1 MDERAHNATLAPCS
15 YSFLAIARP
24 IPLLAPVIMATLF
37 MDINGKVA
45 LITGA
50 AKRIGKEIAFELAR
64 RGARIAVHYRSSATE
79 AKAVAGQTG
88 AAFHA
93 ELTDIVAI
101 EKMVNDINEKFGR
114 LDILVN
120 SASMFSPATA
130 DDATPDHW
138 DWQMATNAKA
148 PFFVAQ
154 YAARLMQ
161 RTGAG
166 KIINIADVAGEVIWP
181 GYLPYSVS
189 KAALIAVNRGLAKAY
204 APEIQVNAIAPGPV
218 LFPEYYTEEQKQ
230 SAIERTLLKRSGSPR
245 DVVNAVVFLVENDY
259 ITGEVI
265 HVDGG
270 RHIM

>member
-1 MDERAHNATLAPCS
+1 
-15 YSFLAIARP
+15 
-24 IPLLAPVIMATLF
+24 
-37 MDINGKVA
+37 MDIDGKVA
-45 LITGA
+45 LITGS
-50 AKRIGKEIAFELAR
+50 AKRIGREIALELSS
-64 RGARIAVHYRSSATE
+64 RGARIAVHYRTSVTE
-79 AKAVAGQTG
+79 AREVAGHTG
-88 AAFHA
+88 ATFQA
-93 ELTDIVAI
+93 ELTNMAAV
-101 EKMVNDINEKFGR
+101 EKMMHDIGERFGR

-130 DDATPDHW
+130 ADATSEHW
-138 DWQMATNAKA
+138 DSQMDTNAKA
-148 PFFVAQ
+148 PFFIAQ
-154 YAARLMQ
+154 HASRLMQ
-161 RTGAG
+161 KAGAG

-181 GYLPYSVS
+181 GYLPYSIS

-230 SAIERTLLKRSGSPR
+230 SAVERTLLKRPGSPR
-245 DVVNAVVFLVENDY
+245 DIVNAVVFLIENDY